1 VEPTVTSLLDP
12 KPPKPP
18 PAAAPAH
25 EPSADDGAALVRDL
39 SAPVGPRS
47 PSLVVGLA
55 LSFVTFGILPALLW
69 PLRFAKFAH
78 QQKRDLLRLA
88 KWVSLNAPHPATKR
102 LSEAAAGVEFRTVLW
117 VLALTF
123 CAAMGVVYLA
133 LLPLTNASEP
143 WDVLFGSAFRALAT
157 RRPRGLDVLQLAWA
171 LGLSAAYF
179 CQWLQTQLHARSVRR
194 LLDVFN
200 EVVIDEALA
209 PVFLEPVG
217 FAVGLLWLGAGVLLI
232 ALGAP
237 WGVCFMLAGG
247 VQSRYTGRVTPRLRS
262 QLAQRVRD
270 MMLLRRPSP
279 GRPVP
284 AGDPRG
290 YTRTRCETP
299 GCRMPLPASAK
310 FCPRCGVRSAGPLDR
325 VA

>member
-1 VEPTVTSLLDP
+1 MTSLLDA
-12 KPPKPP
+12 KTSTPP
-18 PAAAPAH
+18 PAAVPAH
-25 EPSADDGAALVRDL
+25 ERSADDGAALVRDL

-55 LSFVTFGILPALLW
+55 LSFVTFGMLPALLW

-102 LSEAAAGVEFRTVLW
+102 LSEAAAGVEFRTILW
-117 VLALTF
+117 VMALTC
-123 CAAMGVVYLA
+123 CAAMAVVYLA
-133 LLPLTNASEP
+133 VLPATGGRVPGP
-143 WDVLFGSAFRALAT
+143 WDVLSGSAFRAMAVY
-157 RRPRGLDVLQLAWA
+157 RPRGFDVLHVAWV

-179 CQWLQTQLHARSVRR
+179 CQWLQVQLHARSVRK

-217 FAVGLLWLGAGVLLI
+217 FAVGLFWLGGGVLLF

-237 WGVCFMLAGG
+237 WGIAFMLAGG
-247 VQSRYTGRVTPRLRS
+247 VQSRYTRRVTPRLRAL
-262 QLAQRVRD
+262 LAQRVRD

-310 FCPRCGVRSAGPLDR
+310 FCPRCGVRSAGR
-325 VA
+325 VDQVA

>member
-1 VEPTVTSLLDP
+1 MTSLLDQ
-12 KPPKPP
+12 KTSTPPS
-18 PAAAPAH
+18 AAAPAH
-25 EPSADDGAALVRDL
+25 GPSADDGAALVRDL
-39 SAPVGPRS
+39 SAPVEPRS

-55 LSFVTFGILPALLW
+55 LSFATFGIVPALLW

-102 LSEAAAGVEFRTVLW
+102 LSEAAAGVEFRTILW
-117 VLALTF
+117 VLALTC
-123 CAAMGVVYLA
+123 CAALGVVYLA
-133 LLPLTNASEP
+133 VLPVTRGSPDP
-143 WDVLFGSAFRALAT
+143 WDVLFGSAFRSLS
-157 RRPRGLDVLQLAWA
+157 RRHPRGFDVLHVAWV

-179 CQWLQTQLHARSVRR
+179 CQWLQVQLHARSVRK

-217 FAVGLLWLGAGVLLI
+217 FAVGLLWLGAGVLLF

-237 WGVCFMLAGG
+237 WGICFMLAGG
-247 VQSRYTGRVTPRLRS
+247 VQSRYTRRVTPRLRS
-262 QLAQRVRD
+262 LLAQRVRD
-270 MMLLRRPSP
+270 MMLLRRPAP
-279 GRPVP
+279 GRPAP
-284 AGDPRG
+284 AGDARG

-310 FCPRCGVRSAGPLDR
+310 FCPRCGVRSAGPVDR